1 MVDFSLAKTSL
12 EEIASPSNR
21 LALMSLL
28 SNQSLSHERAH
39 PSAFW
44 YKGNRLDFVTSYVGF
59 IPVGMTII

>member
-1 MVDFSLAKTSL
+1 MVDFSLAKNSL

-28 SNQSLSHERAH
+28 SNQSLSHEKAH

-44 YKGNRLDFVTSYVGF
+44 HKGNRLDFGTSYV
-59 IPVGMTII
+59 